1 MLTPCTLL
9 LNSVASSRLGT
20 VTKIHPGLITCSRMN
35 FQVLYKKENESLTL
49 TTAEILSVHIEKDVE

>member
-1 MLTPCTLL
+1 
-9 LNSVASSRLGT
+9 
-20 VTKIHPGLITCSRMN
+20 MN